1 MYILN
6 QFIRSDKNPSRDN
19 ANKDNEKLRNEK
31 LCVQL
36 QKTALVQS
44 NCGLY
49 SQLVK
54 CGRITVWNFEG
65 EGT

>member
-19 ANKDNEKLRNEK
+19 TNKNNEKLKNEK

-44 NCGLY
+44 NCGL
-49 SQLVK
+49 
-54 CGRITVWNFEG
+54 
-65 EGT
+65 